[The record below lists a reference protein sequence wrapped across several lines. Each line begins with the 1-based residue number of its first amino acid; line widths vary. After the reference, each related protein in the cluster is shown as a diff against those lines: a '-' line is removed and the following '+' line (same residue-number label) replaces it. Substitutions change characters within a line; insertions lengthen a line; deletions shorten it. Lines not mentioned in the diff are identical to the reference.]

1 MLSATFHKTRLAP
14 TPSGYLHLGNIYSFA
29 LTAALAKQ
37 SSASILL
44 RIDDMDRE
52 RVQRSYIHDIFET
65 LQFLGIPWNEG
76 PRNPEAFDTQYSQ
89 RHRLSLYQ
97 KALDQLRER
106 GLVYACNCSR
116 SQLQQQGMQSYPCT
130 CRHKGISLDEEQ
142 VAWRLR
148 TEADANVT
156 VRTMQGTIEVPLPAA
171 MHDVIVRKKDGFP
184 AYQLSSVIDD
194 VHFGI
199 DFIVRGQDLWESTL
213 VQLYLAS
220 LLGETHFLNT
230 TFYHH
235 PLLLDEAERK
245 LSKSAGDTSVHY
257 LRQHGYDAEMIYA
270 LLGKKFGLKKDVKGW
285 EDFLIP

>member
-1 MLSATFHKTRLAP
+1 MHSAAFHKTRLAP

-37 SSASILL
+37 NNASILL

-52 RVQRSYIHDIFET
+52 RVQSNYIRDIFET
-65 LQFLGIPWNEG
+65 LRFLDIPWTEG
-76 PRNPEAFDTQYSQ
+76 PRTPEEFDTQYSQ
-89 RHRLSLYQ
+89 RHRLPLYQ

-106 GLVYACNCSR
+106 DLVYACNCSR
-116 SQLQQQGMQSYPCT
+116 SQLQQQGAQGYPGT
-130 CRHKGISLDEEQ
+130 CRHKGLSLDEEQ

-148 TEADANVT
+148 TGPDAKVR
-156 VRTMQGTIEVPLPAA
+156 VRTLQGIQEVPLPAT

-213 VQLYLAS
+213 VQLYLAG
-220 LLGETHFLNT
+220 LLGETHFSNI
-230 TFYHH
+230 TFHH
-235 PLLLDEAERK
+235 HSLLLDDTDRK

-257 LRQHGYDAEMIYA
+257 LRQHGHTAEAIYT
-270 LLGKKFGLKKDVKGW
+270 LLGKTLGLNKPVKRW
-285 EDFLIP
+285 EDLTT